1 MRRVG
6 GIERHDLWAERRTAT
21 GNRRS
26 RDRVVQVRHFKFV
39 DVPALESD
47 VPIIVEL
54 VIVRAAKP
62 LQIIVAPYAVVYRV
76 SDQIDIVPPTVA
88 APAQASTARWLRP
101 RIPRHRG
108 SCIQRVWIGIGHSR
122 ADVP

>member
-1 MRRVG
+1 MRRIWSV
-6 GIERHDLWAERRTAT
+6 EWHDLWSERRTAT
-21 GNRRS
+21 GDRRG
-26 RDRVVQVRHFKFV
+26 RNMVVQVRHLEFV

-76 SDQIDIVPPTVA
+76 GDQIDVIPPAVA
-88 APAQASTARWLRP
+88 RPAQASNGRWLRA
-101 RIPRHRG
+101 RIPQHRVSG
-108 SCIQRVWIGIGHSR
+108 IQRIWIG
-122 ADVP
+122 

>member
-1 MRRVG
+1 MRRVWSV
-6 GIERHDLWAERRTAT
+6 ERHDLWAERRTAT
-21 GNRRS
+21 GDRRG
-26 RDRVVQVRHFKFV
+26 RDRVIQVWHFKFV

-76 SDQIDIVPPTVA
+76 GDEIDIVPPTVA
-88 APAQASTARWLRP
+88 RPAQASNGRWLRA
-101 RIPRHRG
+101 RIPQHRG
-108 SCIQRVWIGIGHSR
+108 SGIQRIWIGIRHSR
-122 ADVP
+122 AAVP

>member
-26 RDRVVQVRHFKFV
+26 RNRVVQVRHFKFV

-76 SDQIDIVPPTVA
+76 GDQIDVIPSTVA
-88 APAQASTARWLRP
+88 RPAQASNGRWLRA
-101 RIPRHRG
+101 RIPEHRG
-108 SCIQRVWIGIGHSR
+108 SRIQWIWIGIRHSR
-122 ADVP
+122 AD